1 MEPVRVGL
9 MGLGWWGNELLRG
22 ATSAG
27 AVDLVTCYARTPE
40 TREAFAAERG
50 IRSAASV
57 EELISD
63 PNIEAVIVATP
74 HSTHVDYVTAA
85 FAAGKHVFVDKPFAM
100 TVEGARACMAA
111 ADVAGKVLQ
120 VGHQRRRQAPTRRIK
135 QMIDAGELGSIIA
148 LEANYSAPGGGNPAP
163 DNWRQN
169 PQERP
174 LSGLTPF
181 GVHVLDT
188 FQYFVGPITHVS
200 AISTRPFGKTALDD
214 GAILN
219 FQFANGAIG
228 SLITST
234 AVPSTNR
241 VGVMGTAGAAWN
253 DQDGGRLLI
262 QGIGDKAPTEHPT
275 EQNDTI
281 AEQMTDFARCV
292 REGASPEVDAN
303 AGFRVVA
310 VMEAALKSAKSG
322 RLEEVEQA

>member
-1 MEPVRVGL
+1 MDPVRVGL

-22 ATSAG
+22 ATAAG
-27 AVDLVTCYARTPE
+27 AVDLVTCYARTPDS
-40 TREAFAAERG
+40 RQAFAAEKV
-50 IRSAASV
+50 IKAAASV
-57 EELISD
+57 EELVSD
-63 PNIEAVIVATP
+63 PDIEAVIVATP
-74 HSTHVDYVTAA
+74 HSTHVGYVTAA
-85 FAAGKHVFVDKPFAM
+85 LAVGKHVFVDKPFAM
-100 TVEGARACMAA
+100 TVEGARQCMAA
-111 ADVAGKVLQ
+111 ADQAGKVLQ
-120 VGHQRRRQAPTRRIK
+120 VGHQRRRQAATRRIK
-135 QMIDAGELGSIIA
+135 QMVDGGELGSIIA

-169 PQERP
+169 PEERP

-181 GVHVLDT
+181 GVHVIDT
-188 FQYFVGPITHVS
+188 FQYLVGPITHAS

-214 GAILN
+214 GAILT

-228 SLITST
+228 TLLTST

-241 VGVMGTAGAAWN
+241 VGVLGTAGAAWN
-253 DQDGGRLLI
+253 DQDGARLLV
-262 QGIGDKAPTEHPT
+262 QPVADKAPTEQPV

-292 REGASPEVDAN
+292 REGATPEVDAD

-322 RLEEVEQA
+322 KLEEVEQV